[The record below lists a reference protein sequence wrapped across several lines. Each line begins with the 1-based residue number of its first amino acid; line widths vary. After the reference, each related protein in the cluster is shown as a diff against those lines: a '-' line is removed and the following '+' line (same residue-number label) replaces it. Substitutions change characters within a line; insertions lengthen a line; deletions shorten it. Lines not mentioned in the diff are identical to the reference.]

1 MQKKL
6 IALAV
11 AGLVSAPVFAQSN
24 VTVYG
29 VADVYYGFGK
39 YDDNKFNGIESGGI
53 AGSRLGFKGS
63 EDLGNGLKALFTLE
77 YSIDLDKNEG
87 VGTTGLRAR
96 QQFAGLQG
104 GFGFIGAGR
113 QYAPGYFY
121 VAKYD
126 TSAIVPLSPYHK
138 FAQANGSNIQAGS
151 ASRVSNSVNYISPNF
166 GGLTV
171 NAIYGF
177 NEVNQDDNRTAGDLA
192 QIGADY
198 SNGPLSVSLI
208 YSQVKQDAG
217 SIGSEKYESGNTGV
231 PAARTPQNPTGLTVA
246 DDTKK
251 EWFVGASYDF
261 KVVKVTGMYNTVKDA
276 TNAKDDNS
284 VWALGAIVPV
294 SAAGSVRLSYAAAD
308 NDTDDTDADGW
319 TVYYFHSLSKR
330 TTLYTGYARISNDD
344 ASSHSLLASTAG
356 QGADENASSFVVGV
370 NHTF

>member
-29 VADVYYGFGK
+29 IADVYYGFGK

-63 EDLGNGLKALFTLE
+63 EDLGNGLKAVFTLE

-87 VGTTGLRAR
+87 VGTSGLRSR

-138 FAQANGSNIQAGS
+138 FVGANGSNIQAGS
-151 ASRVSNSVNYISPNF
+151 ASRINNSVNYISPNF

-177 NEVNQDDNRTAGDLA
+177 NEVNQDENRTAGDLA

-217 SIGSEKYESGNTGV
+217 SIGSEKYE
-231 PAARTPQNPTGLTVA
+231 PTRIGGTAGLTVA

-261 KVVKVTGMYNTVKDA
+261 KVVKVTGMYNSVEDA
-276 TNAKDDNS
+276 DNNSDTNN

-308 NDTDDTDADGW
+308 NDRDDSDADGW
-319 TVYYFHSLSKR
+319 TVYYFHGLSKR

-344 ASSHSLLASTAG
+344 ATSHSLLASTAG

>member
-11 AGLVSAPVFAQSN
+11 AGLISAPVFAQSN

-29 VADVYYGFGK
+29 IADVYYGFGK
-39 YDDNKFNGIESGGI
+39 YDDNKFNGIESGGL

-87 VGTTGLRAR
+87 VGTTGLRSR
-96 QQFAGLQG
+96 QQFVGLQG

-113 QYAPGYFY
+113 QYAPGYGY

-138 FAQANGSNIQAGS
+138 FVGANGSNIQAGS
-151 ASRVSNSVNYISPNF
+151 ASRVSNSINYISPNF
-166 GGLTV
+166 GGLTI

-177 NEVNQDDNRTAGDLA
+177 NEVNQDEDRTAGDLA

-198 SNGPLSVSLI
+198 TNGPLAVSLI
-208 YSQVKQDAG
+208 YSQVSQDAG
-217 SIGSEKYESGNTGV
+217 AIPSEKFNGI
-231 PAARTPQNPTGLTVA
+231 A
-246 DDTKK
+246 DDDKK

-261 KVVKVTGMYNTVKDA
+261 KVVKVTGMYNSVEDA
-276 TNAKDDNS
+276 DNNGDTNN

-308 NDTDDTDADGW
+308 NDRDDSDADGW
-319 TVYYFHSLSKR
+319 TVYYYHGLSKR

-344 ASSHSLLASTAG
+344 ATSHSLLASTAG

>member
-24 VTVYG
+24 VTIYG
-29 VADVYYGFGK
+29 IADVYYGYGK
-39 YDDNKFNGIESGGI
+39 DDDNKVNKIQSGGI

-63 EDLGNGLKALFTLE
+63 EDLGNGLKAVFTLE
-77 YSIDLDKNEG
+77 YGLELDSNTG
-87 VGTTGLRAR
+87 VGAGAPAVGR
-96 QQFAGLQG
+96 QQFVGLQG

-138 FAQANGSNIQAGS
+138 FVQANGSNIQAGG
-151 ASRVSNSVNYISPNF
+151 ASRVSNSVNYISPDF

-177 NEVNQDDNRTAGDLA
+177 NEVNQDDDRTAGDLA
-192 QIGADY
+192 QIGAQY
-198 SNGPLSVSLI
+198 NNGPVSVGLI

-217 SIGSEKYESGNTGV
+217 ALPSEKFNGI
-231 PAARTPQNPTGLTVA
+231 A
-246 DDTKK
+246 DDNKK
-251 EWFVGASYDF
+251 EWFLGASYDF
-261 KVVKVTGMYNTVKDA
+261 KVVKVTGMYNSVKDA
-276 TNAKDDNS
+276 DNNNDTNK

-294 SAAGSVRLSYAAAD
+294 SAAGSVRLSYASAD
-308 NDTDDTDADGW
+308 SDADDRDADGW
-319 TVYYFHSLSKR
+319 TVYYFHGLSKR

-344 ASSHSLLASTAG
+344 NTNHALLANSSG
-356 QGADENASSFVVGV
+356 NDENASSFVVGV

>member
-29 VADVYYGFGK
+29 IADVYYGYGK

-77 YSIDLDKNEG
+77 YSLELDQNEG
-87 VGTTGLRAR
+87 VGSLQTGSGLRSR
-96 QQFAGLQG
+96 QQFVGLQG

-113 QYAPGYFY
+113 QYAPGFSY

-138 FAQANGSNIQAGS
+138 FVGANRSNIQAGS
-151 ASRVSNSVNYISPNF
+151 ASRVSNSVNYISPDF

-177 NEVNQDDNRTAGDLA
+177 NEANQDNNRTAGDLA
-192 QIGADY
+192 QIGAQY
-198 SNGPLSVSLI
+198 NNGPVSVGLI
-208 YSQVKQDAG
+208 YSQVKQDAAAIPAGYAIAG
-217 SIGSEKYESGNTGV
+217 SDE
-231 PAARTPQNPTGLTVA
+231 
-246 DDTKK
+246 TKK

-261 KVVKVTGMYNTVKDA
+261 KVVKVTGMYNSVKDA
-276 TNAKDDNS
+276 TVDGDDNN

-294 SAAGSVRLSYAAAD
+294 SAAGSVRLSYASAD
-308 NDTDDTDADGW
+308 NDSNDTDADGW
-319 TVYYFHSLSKR
+319 TV
-330 TTLYTGYARISNDD
+330 
-344 ASSHSLLASTAG
+344 
-356 QGADENASSFVVGV
+356 
-370 NHTF
+370 

>member
-1 MQKKL
+1 MKAKL
-6 IALAV
+6 ITLALAG
-11 AGLVSAPVFAQSN
+11 AVSTPLLAQSN

-29 VADVYYGFGK
+29 VADTYFGYGK
-39 YDDNKFNGIESGGI
+39 YDDNKFTGVNSGGLS
-53 AGSRLGFKGS
+53 GSRLGFKGS

-138 FAQANGSNIQAGS
+138 FVGANGSNIQAGS
-151 ASRVSNSVNYISPNF
+151 ASRINNSINYISPDF

-177 NEVNQDDNRTAGDLA
+177 NEVNQDENRTAGDLA
-192 QIGADY
+192 QIGAQY
-198 SNGPLSVSLI
+198 NNGPLSVGLI

-217 SIGSEKYESGNTGV
+217 AVTAGTYAINGSDE
-231 PAARTPQNPTGLTVA
+231 
-246 DDTKK
+246 TKK
-251 EWFVGASYDF
+251 EWFVGGSYDF
-261 KVVKVTGMYNTVKDA
+261 KVVKVTGMYNSVDDA
-276 TNAKDDNS
+276 RVDGDTNN

-344 ASSHSLLASTAG
+344 ATSHSLLASTAG

>member
-29 VADVYYGFGK
+29 IADVYYGFGK

-87 VGTTGLRAR
+87 VGTTGLRSR
-96 QQFAGLQG
+96 QQFVGLQG

-138 FAQANGSNIQAGS
+138 FVGANGSNIQAGS
-151 ASRVSNSVNYISPNF
+151 ASRVNNSINYISPDF

-177 NEVNQDDNRTAGDLA
+177 NEVNQDNNRTAGDLA
-192 QIGADY
+192 QIGAQY
-198 SNGPLSVSLI
+198 NNGPVSVGLI
-208 YSQVKQDAG
+208 YSQVKQDAAAITAGTYAIAG
-217 SIGSEKYESGNTGV
+217 SDE
-231 PAARTPQNPTGLTVA
+231 
-246 DDTKK
+246 TKK
-251 EWFVGASYDF
+251 EWFLGASYDF

-276 TNAKDDNS
+276 TVDGDDNN

-294 SAAGSVRLSYAAAD
+294 SAAGSVRLSYASAD

-344 ASSHSLLASTAG
+344 ATRHSLLASTAG
-356 QGADENASSFVVGV
+356 QGTDENASSFVVGV